1 MIFQVIDD
9 KKDCQGFY
17 TQGEF
22 IYGKRP
28 NNLNVTWSYGDHVGS
43 DDITCLQLYC
53 NGKTIEELCPEDLQ
67 ERFKARQGRIKAFL
81 RSFVTAKV
89 RMDDICLYD
98 VIPRH
103 HLRHFLDV
111 KNEICEFVLNN
122 YERPKNYSFLSK
134 TQEMAHDIS
143 QQNVQI
149 NWSLLK
155 KLASYDKKAMSL
167 SKRFWGTN
175 PVVNYNIFG
184 TKTGRLGVHE
194 GSFPILNLKKEN
206 RGIVI
211 PNNDFFLELD
221 FNGAELRTLLSLSGT
236 PQPDGDIHEWNVE
249 NIFNGELERDE
260 AKKKLFA
267 WLYNPSSDAIRSEHY
282 DRKKVLDKHYADGH
296 VQTPFGRKIESDDF
310 HSLNYLLQSASSD
323 NCITQVNKIHRFLRQ
338 KKTNIAFIIHDSVI
352 LDLSHEDRYLVP
364 QIVELFEDTRLGKF
378 KSNMKIGKNLGD
390 MREFAW

>member
-1 MIFQVIDD
+1 
-9 KKDCQGFY
+9 
-17 TQGEF
+17 
-22 IYGKRP
+22 
-28 NNLNVTWSYGDHVGS
+28 
-43 DDITCLQLYC
+43 
-53 NGKTIEELCPEDLQ
+53 
-67 ERFKARQGRIKAFL
+67 
-81 RSFVTAKV
+81 
-89 RMDDICLYD
+89 
-98 VIPRH
+98 
-103 HLRHFLDV
+103 
-111 KNEICEFVLNN
+111 
-122 YERPKNYSFLSK
+122 
-134 TQEMAHDIS
+134 MAHDIS
-143 QQNVQI
+143 KQNVQI

-221 FNGAELRTLLSLSGT
+221 FNGAELRALLSLSGT

-282 DRKKVLDKHYADGH
+282 DRKKVLDKYYADGY

-338 KKTNIAFIIHDSVI
+338 KKTNVAFIIHDSVI
-352 LDLSHEDRYLVP
+352 LDLSHEDRYLIP
-364 QIVELFEDTRLGKF
+364 QIIELFEDTRLGKF

-390 MREFAW
+390 MREFSW